1 MKNVWLLV
9 LACICMTACRN
20 RQQSAEVTNYDL
32 PQIKDSGE
40 LVVLTL
46 NSSTS
51 YFDYRGEPM
60 GFQYELADQ
69 FARSLDV
76 KLKIKVAQ
84 NARDLV
90 HKLLQGEGDLIA
102 YNLPVTKEFKDSV
115 EFCGEDIITHHA
127 ESPVGEVF
135 SAAVAV
141 DERTVATLLL
151 IAGALAGMVADA
163 GARPHVVHGPYH
175 GFA

>member
-60 GFQYELADQ
+60 D
-69 FARSLDV
+69 SSMSWP
-76 KLKIKVAQ
+76 IS
-84 NARDLV
+84 
-90 HKLLQGEGDLIA
+90 
-102 YNLPVTKEFKDSV
+102 LPVHWT
-115 EFCGEDIITHHA
+115 
-127 ESPVGEVF
+127 
-135 SAAVAV
+135 
-141 DERTVATLLL
+141 
-151 IAGALAGMVADA
+151 
-163 GARPHVVHGPYH
+163 
-175 GFA
+175 

>member
-1 MKNVWLLV
+1 
-9 LACICMTACRN
+9 MTACRN
-20 RQQSAEVTNYDL
+20 QQQSAEVTNYDL

-69 FARSLDV
+69 FARSLNV

-90 HKLLQGEGDLIA
+90 HIQIGVISL
-102 YNLPVTKEFKDSV
+102 V
-115 EFCGEDIITHHA
+115 
-127 ESPVGEVF
+127 
-135 SAAVAV
+135 
-141 DERTVATLLL
+141 
-151 IAGALAGMVADA
+151 
-163 GARPHVVHGPYH
+163 
-175 GFA
+175 

>member
-51 YFDYRGEPM
+51 YFDYR
-60 GFQYELADQ
+60 A
-69 FARSLDV
+69 SLWDSSMSWP
-76 KLKIKVAQ
+76 IS
-84 NARDLV
+84 
-90 HKLLQGEGDLIA
+90 
-102 YNLPVTKEFKDSV
+102 LPVHWT
-115 EFCGEDIITHHA
+115 
-127 ESPVGEVF
+127 
-135 SAAVAV
+135 
-141 DERTVATLLL
+141 
-151 IAGALAGMVADA
+151 
-163 GARPHVVHGPYH
+163 
-175 GFA
+175 